1 MCMDYYCT
9 DKFTDLQVHVQ
20 SRLLYNCCKAYPE
33 RVDLDWLE
41 ANPGKLFHTD
51 TMVEDRK
58 LMLDNKSCTS
68 CHHGCYKYE
77 EQGLSSKR
85 QQSQNHSTIADPY
98 APLKN
103 IQIMLST
110 DCNLSCVY
118 CSPEF
123 STSWHKEIEKKG
135 DYVLDGHVI
144 TNDNWSK
151 LWSKMKQ
158 KSRGAESRF
167 FKMLLGEIELAKE
180 IKEIS
185 LLGGEPLL
193 NNQLDQILDHAQ
205 GKKISITTGLGVSD
219 KRLQNFLN
227 MIKERDIKFLISA
240 EATGMY
246 FEFIRHGLS
255 WSDFRNRVDMIA
267 KDGHEIQFIST
278 VSNLSAF
285 DFHNFYRAYNGTHPI
300 SMGMLSDRPFLLPH
314 VLDDRSKEECRK
326 KLYPLGD
333 QARQILDMI
342 DNKPSE
348 TDRKNLGNYLK
359 QLSSRRAVNLEFLPE
374 HFRKWC
380 GVN

>member
-68 CHHGCYKYE
+68 CHYGCYKYE

-205 GKKISITTGLGVSD
+205 GKKISITTGTRGQ
-219 KRLQNFLN
+219 R
-227 MIKERDIKFLISA
+227 
-240 EATGMY
+240 
-246 FEFIRHGLS
+246 
-255 WSDFRNRVDMIA
+255 
-267 KDGHEIQFIST
+267 
-278 VSNLSAF
+278 
-285 DFHNFYRAYNGTHPI
+285 
-300 SMGMLSDRPFLLPH
+300 
-314 VLDDRSKEECRK
+314 
-326 KLYPLGD
+326 
-333 QARQILDMI
+333 
-342 DNKPSE
+342 
-348 TDRKNLGNYLK
+348 
-359 QLSSRRAVNLEFLPE
+359 
-374 HFRKWC
+374 
-380 GVN
+380 